1 MDNKHV
7 YVEGDKTGFNSK
19 TALQKFKETIRKD
32 PNVDFQKY
40 IKPNYE
46 LNLVETTAEYVK
58 YTINLKNE
66 TKQFSKKQMFQ
77 AKLKLLA
84 DKRTNINIKNLSFHK
99 DIVPPEITTI
109 YKKLVKTTHTPIP
122 EPYEILKNPEQ
133 YKPFILQVLRTNMDN
148 TNQLYLNYFKLLA
161 KQVGLMP
168 TNIPNANLVAVNE
181 PKLNSNDTDTDEAP
195 ELVSN

>member
-32 PNVDFQKY
+32 SNVDFQKY

-66 TKQFSKKQMFQ
+66 TKKFSKKQMFQ

-99 DIVPPEITTI
+99 DIVPPEITTA

-161 KQVGLMP
+161 KQIGLMP